1 MVSSVFEY
9 SLHDNCIGYLD
20 GSVSNLPI
28 VPTPEGCRIHPLD
41 RKFNKLIR
49 RKQKLFKQVVNNL
62 LPERI

>member
-1 MVSSVFEY
+1 MVGSVFEY

-20 GSVSNLPI
+20 DSISDLPI
-28 VPTPEGCRIHPLD
+28 VPTPRKERVHPLD